1 MKRLLLALLLVAA
14 AAFPLG
20 AAKLSDDALALIPPD
35 TASAG
40 LVRVIDLRTSP
51 LFDRVFSETG
61 RMSGDADAARFL
73 AETGLDPRRDVDL
86 VAFSGSPGR
95 SGGGSVLVA
104 FEGRF
109 DAAKLAAA
117 AAARGAEKK
126 PTPDGDYFLLK
137 DRKHETTSHGD
148 GAIAFVSNRLIVA
161 GSETAVVQALARR
174 AAGGGG
180 FPSGAGLGRETSRL
194 DPKAS
199 AWVLVDMAKVPMS
212 GHAHG
217 GNADN
222 PAAAVVSAMKSVSLV
237 ALSVTV
243 DGDALKLSATGV
255 SASAETRQDLEDAI
269 RGILAVWR
277 MTVQEKQPD
286 LVPVLRGFKVTQG
299 KDGVTLSGTLPGPVL
314 RELSAKKGHAT
325 H

>member
-1 MKRLLLALLLVAA
+1 MKRLLLAFLLVVT
-14 AAFPLG
+14 AAFPVG
-20 AAKLSDDALALIPPD
+20 AATPSDDAVALIPPD
-35 TASAG
+35 AASAG
-40 LVRVIDLRTSP
+40 LVRVLDLRTSP

-61 RMSGDADAARFL
+61 RMSADADAARFL
-73 AETGLDPRRDVDL
+73 AETGLDPKRDVDL
-86 VAFSGSPGR
+86 VAFAGSPGR

-109 DAAKLAAA
+109 EAAKLAAA
-117 AAARGAEKK
+117 IAARGAERK
-126 PTPDGDYFLLK
+126 TTLDGDYFLLK
-137 DRKHETTSHGD
+137 DRKHEGTSHEGS
-148 GAIAFVSNRLIVA
+148 AIAFVSNRLIVA

-180 FPSGAGLGRETSRL
+180 FAAGAGLGHETSRL
-194 DPKAS
+194 DSKAS
-199 AWVLVDMAKVPMS
+199 AWVLVDVAKVPMS
-212 GHAHG
+212 GYAHS
-217 GNADN
+217 GNGDN
-222 PAAAVVSAMKSVSLV
+222 PATAVVSAMKSVSLV

-255 SASAETRQDLEDAI
+255 STDAETRQNLEDAI
-269 RGILAVWR
+269 RGVLAVWR

-299 KDGVTLSGTLPGPVL
+299 TDSVTLSGTIPGPTL
-314 RELSAKKGHAT
+314 RELAAKKGHAT

>member
-1 MKRLLLALLLVAA
+1 MKRTARAFLLLAVVG
-14 AAFPLG
+14 FPLR
-20 AAKLSDDALALIPPD
+20 AATPSDDALALIPPD
-35 TASAG
+35 AASAG
-40 LVRVIDLRTSP
+40 LVRVVDLRTSP
-51 LFDRVFSETG
+51 LFDRVFTETG
-61 RMSGDADAARFL
+61 RMSADADAARFL
-73 AETGLDPRRDVDL
+73 AETGLDPKRDVDL
-86 VAFSGSPGR
+86 VAFAGSPGR
-95 SGGGSVLVA
+95 IGGGSVLVA

-109 DAAKLAAA
+109 DAAKLASATA
-117 AAARGAEKK
+117 GRGAEKK
-126 PTPDGDYFLLK
+126 TTASGDYFLLK
-137 DRKHETTSHGD
+137 DKKHEGTSHGD

-161 GSETAVVQALARR
+161 GSETAVAQALARR

-180 FPSGAGLGRETSRL
+180 FASGAGLGHETSRL

-212 GHAHG
+212 GHTHG
-217 GNADN
+217 GNGDN
-222 PAAAVVSAMKSVSLV
+222 PAVAVVSAMKSVSLV

-243 DGDALKLSATGV
+243 DGEALKLSATGV
-255 SASAETRQDLEDAI
+255 STDPETRQNLEDAI

-299 KDGVTLSGTLPGPVL
+299 KDGVTLSGTLPGSIL